1 MGDGGA
7 DALQDEAGRQRGVQG
22 ADAVDDGVAG
32 LDGGDG
38 FGVGGGLHFLAVR
51 VDVPDSRDGR
61 GEGLVG
67 GFGKLE
73 LGGSEGGEGA
83 GEGGVFDGIR
93 ADRVMVLQR
102 GFRAGL
108 GWLEC
113 CGC

>member
-7 DALQDEAGRQRGVQG
+7 DALQDQAGRQGRVQG

-38 FGVGGGLHFLAVR
+38 FGVGGRLHFLAVR
-51 VDVPDSRDGR
+51 VDIPDSRDGR

-67 GFGKLE
+67 GFGELE

-83 GEGGVFDGIR
+83 GEGGVFDGVR
-93 ADRVMVLQR
+93 ARRGMVLQGR
-102 GFRAGL
+102 FRAG
-108 GWLEC
+108 
-113 CGC
+113 